1 MEMGRRIK
9 AIRKMLGKSQE
20 EFGQLFDPPAP
31 KSSVSYW
38 ENGGGPNK
46 KRLKKIADLGGVT
59 PAYLINGSQLSIAD
73 LKKLTEKV
81 ESEDQLTNEEI
92 SKANE
97 ALLDTKFFSKTIFDS
112 TNQKAKAKL
121 KNQQQILKKYPLNP
135 FDRDLYADF
144 VSLFNLLRLTGSEK
158 QYVSFSTLINFMLR
172 IANGT
177 MKYDRDDLLPNID
190 EWLSSLPVKNKE
202 KK

>member
-1 MEMGRRIK
+1 MGRRIK
-9 AIRKMLGKSQE
+9 AIRKTLGKSQE

>member
-1 MEMGRRIK
+1 MGRRIK

>member
-1 MEMGRRIK
+1 MGKRIK

-59 PAYLINGSQLSIAD
+59 PAYLINGSQLSIDD
-73 LKKLTEKV
+73 LRELTEKV
-81 ESEDQLTNEEI
+81 ESQDPLTNEEI
-92 SKANE
+92 NKANE
-97 ALLDTKFFSKTIFDS
+97 ALLDTKFFSKTLFDS

-121 KNQQQILKKYPLNP
+121 KEQQQIINKHPLNP
-135 FDRDLYADF
+135 FDLELYADF
-144 VSLFNLLRLTGSEK
+144 IALFNLLRLKESEQ
-158 QYVSFSTLINFMLR
+158 QYVGFSTLISFMLR

-190 EWLSSLPVKNKE
+190 EWLSALPVKDNKE